1 MDTLIS
7 ALADKID
14 QLELTTIKECVAEKS
29 NVAAYRIH
37 GHAATTLMLDPNT
50 PYSAE
55 HIIKTLNT
63 YLWNNSL
70 LCGNK
75 IIRLNEPLK
84 QALHYYEPT
93 IHYSELMVKLVGQF
107 ELQ

>member
-14 QLELTTIKECVAEKS
+14 QLELATIKECVAEKS
-29 NVAAYRIH
+29 NVAAYRIN
-37 GHAATTLMLDPNT
+37 GHASTTLMLDPNI

-93 IHYSELMVKLVGQF
+93 IHYSELIVKLVEQF